1 MEHLGADYFGA
12 PHKAPLPPEEARCEL
27 PNTPDT
33 VTGPAAVYLLPS
45 TEQALLTIVALAATV
60 ALPLYLLVFRP
71 VSRTGVWGPGEMVG
85 VALLLIPLYLFL
97 AVSLNLVGYEAFSE
111 PSKPLTIVPFSIVTI
126 AQNVAFVG
134 LSVYVVIM
142 RYRLDVGRL
151 GLRFDR
157 LLRHLSIG
165 VVVAAAVVPLSLV
178 SEKLAV
184 LLIGLFKGHEA
195 ARALAAYEHLQD
207 PLRPMLQSAAGLSL
221 APLILFLLAVVVPIG
236 EEVFFR
242 GLVYGGLRSR
252 WGVAIGALSS
262 AAFFAAVHTQV
273 VHALPIFALGL
284 LLALAYERTGSLVPA
299 MVAHGIN
306 NIVAVLSIWRGWT
319 F

>member
-1 MEHLGADYFGA
+1 M
-12 PHKAPLPPEEARCEL
+12 PPEEARREL
-27 PNTPDT
+27 PNTPGT
-33 VTGPAAVYLLPS
+33 VIGPAAVVLLPS
-45 TEQALLTIVALAATV
+45 TEQALLVALAFAATV
-60 ALPLYLLVFRP
+60 ALPVYLLVFRP
-71 VSRTGVWGPGEMVG
+71 VSRRGVWGPAEMLA

-97 AVSLNLVGYEAFSE
+97 AFSLNLLGYEAFNE
-111 PSKPLTIVPFSIVTI
+111 PGRPLTIVPFSIVTI

-134 LSVYVVIM
+134 LSAYVVM
-142 RYRLDVGRL
+142 LRYRLDAGRL
-151 GLRFDR
+151 GLRLAR
-157 LLRHLSIG
+157 LPRDLAIG
-165 VVVAAAVVPLSLV
+165 VAVAAAVVPLSLV

-184 LLIGLFKGHEA
+184 FLIGLFKGHDA

-207 PLRPMLQSAAGLSL
+207 PLRPMLQSVEGLSF
-221 APLILFLLAVVVPIG
+221 APLIVFLLAVLVPIG

-242 GLVYGGLRSR
+242 GLVYGGLRLR
-252 WGVAIGALSS
+252 WGVAVGALVS

-284 LLALAYERTGSLVPA
+284 LLALAYERTESLVPA

-306 NIVAVLSIWRGWT
+306 NIVAVLSVWRGWT